1 MSYIVFGIVLVFAG
15 YGVIHFFI
23 ELAKIIQE
31 IVRITLVDK
40 HVRKVEELGKT
51 DRNDFKLDC
60 HKEEKHD

>member
-1 MSYIVFGIVLVFAG
+1 MEYILGIVVAFAG
-15 YGVIHFFI
+15 YGIIYFCI

-40 HVRKVEELGKT
+40 HVRKVEKLGKT

-60 HKEEKHD
+60 HKEVKHD